1 MKRQMGRRGRIWLL
15 VLALAALLCACG
27 QTAGSDAAPG
37 SPAAA
42 PEETPPMSAEQK
54 KVVAEIESDA
64 ASMGQAPGP
73 EDYSWQTLEQQPQ
86 ADGLLVTA
94 SIYTLLLPE
103 DWQDHCVAEET
114 GQWLSL
120 YSKENQDAGYG
131 GLLCS
136 IGWTDDPESYAGIP
150 GCQLLGRVTIDGV
163 TYDVVADVIDDPQ
176 APASGQLR
184 EQYLAMQQELPS
196 VFQSLQFGDGVVYT
210 PAA

>member
-1 MKRQMGRRGRIWLL
+1 MKRQMERRGLIWLL

-114 GQWLSL
+114 GQ
-120 YSKENQDAGYG
+120 
-131 GLLCS
+131 
-136 IGWTDDPESYAGIP
+136 
-150 GCQLLGRVTIDGV
+150 
-163 TYDVVADVIDDPQ
+163 DVYKRQI
-176 APASGQLR
+176 
-184 EQYLAMQQELPS
+184 
-196 VFQSLQFGDGVVYT
+196 
-210 PAA
+210 

>member
-94 SIYTLLLPE
+94 SIYTLLLRR
-103 DWQDHCVAEET
+103 T
-114 GQWLSL
+114 G
-120 YSKENQDAGYG
+120 
-131 GLLCS
+131 
-136 IGWTDDPESYAGIP
+136 
-150 GCQLLGRVTIDGV
+150 RTI
-163 TYDVVADVIDDPQ
+163 AWPRRR
-176 APASGQLR
+176 ASGSLFTARKIQTPDTAACCAASAGR
-184 EQYLAMQQELPS
+184 TTRRAMPGS
-196 VFQSLQFGDGVVYT
+196 
-210 PAA
+210 PAASCWAG

>member
-1 MKRQMGRRGRIWLL
+1 
-15 VLALAALLCACG
+15 
-27 QTAGSDAAPG
+27 
-37 SPAAA
+37 
-42 PEETPPMSAEQK
+42 
-54 KVVAEIESDA
+54 
-64 ASMGQAPGP
+64 MGQAPGP

-196 VFQSLQFGDGVVYT
+196 VFQSLQFGDGAVYT